1 MTSSTKDLIFAMSEK
16 RNITHFDTH
25 WRSLLLFTV
34 FTICNVDER
43 LHVSDFLSGIET
55 SLIN

>member
-1 MTSSTKDLIFAMSEK
+1 MSEK